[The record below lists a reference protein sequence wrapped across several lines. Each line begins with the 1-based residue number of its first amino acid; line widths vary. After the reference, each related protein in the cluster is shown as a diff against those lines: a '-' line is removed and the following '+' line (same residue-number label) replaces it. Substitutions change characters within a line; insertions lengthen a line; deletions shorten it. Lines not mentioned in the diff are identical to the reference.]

1 MPNHPNSI
9 ATFKNAFDGGT
20 RPNRFIVTG
29 IIGHSKEDVPP
40 LLVKAASMPV
50 QTLGVMQVPFRGRVA
65 KLPGDRAYAEWTFTV
80 LDEAK
85 AGMGNIDDHST
96 SSDGGIRRAFENW
109 HESFNMHRD
118 NIARGGKE
126 SILNGTNIDYYTTWT
141 VTQLGM
147 GGQEIKNRA
156 VRLHYCWPTEVGAID
171 LSYDSADTLTEYSVT
186 LAFDYMSLQETT
198 GTQHDGLNIGAGIGT
213 DAGFLYPDSP
223 PDA

>member
-20 RPNRFIVTG
+20 RPNRFVVTG
-29 IIGHSKEDVPP
+29 IIGGDEQNDVPP

-65 KLPGDRAYAEWTFTV
+65 KLPGDRAYAEWTFTL

-85 AGMGNIDDHST
+85 AGANTIDNQSGGNV
-96 SSDGGIRRAFENW
+96 RRLFERW

-118 NIARGGKE
+118 NIAGNNGDE
-126 SILNGTNIDYYTTWT
+126 TILNGTNPDYYTTWT
-141 VTQLGM
+141 VNQLNMAGE
-147 GGQEIKNRA
+147 EIVGRA

-186 LAFDYMSLQETT
+186 LAFDYLTLQDTT
-198 GTQHDGLNIGAGIGT
+198 GVASANIGAGIGT
-213 DAGFLYPDSP
+213 DVGFSIPE
-223 PDA
+223 

>member
-20 RPNRFIVTG
+20 RPNRFVVTG
-29 IIGHSKEDVPP
+29 LIGNPHNQEVPP

-65 KLPGDRAYAEWTFTV
+65 KLPGDRAYAEWTFTL

-85 AGMGNIDDHST
+85 AGVGGIGDHPSN
-96 SSDGGIRRAFENW
+96 GGIRRAFEAW

-118 NIARGGKE
+118 NIARGGDE
-126 SILNGTNIDYYTTWT
+126 SILNGTNEDFYTTWT
-141 VTQLGM
+141 VNQLNMAGE
-147 GGQEIKNRA
+147 EIQGRA

-186 LAFDYMSLQETT
+186 LAFDYLTLQETT
-198 GTQHDGLNIGAGIGT
+198 GTSNSNIGAGIGT
-213 DAGFLYPDSP
+213 DAGFSIPD
-223 PDA
+223 